1 MPMSVDYINMFKRQV
16 EQYKKKFDLFDEAEG
31 SGHGIDEE
39 ETLSVKLAIF
49 YTYTYRTLL
58 FTLYSQNLLVSLWN
72 FPTNNFYKSS
82 IYIYES
88 RCGKCPEEMVNKP
101 WASDG
106 WKKFCTTFHGW
117 NPINSGMFTTPN
129 RLIHIIADNFG
140 DTQLRLQGI
149 TMRQLSFLANR
160 WWAPNLSSFRWF
172 CWLPSVSGQHGCY
185 NQKTAPKKNTQ
196 LDPVG
201 GFKHFNRQA
210 PKGLGFVWLV
220 QFWGVGPSVDIFGFI
235 RIHKRMS
242 FGNQDHSGMI
252 EYGEFQKLLSVLIKA
267 DRADRGAS
275 GRWNGVSPSRVSFP
289 YRFFTSV
296 IKEQHR

>member
-149 TMRQLSFLANR
+149 TMRAII
-160 WWAPNLSSFRWF
+160 
-172 CWLPSVSGQHGCY
+172 SGQSLMG
-185 NQKTAPKKNTQ
+185 PQ
-196 LDPVG
+196 LV
-201 GFKHFNRQA
+201 
-210 PKGLGFVWLV
+210 
-220 QFWGVGPSVDIFGFI
+220 
-235 RIHKRMS
+235 
-242 FGNQDHSGMI
+242 
-252 EYGEFQKLLSVLIKA
+252 
-267 DRADRGAS
+267 
-275 GRWNGVSPSRVSFP
+275 
-289 YRFFTSV
+289 
-296 IKEQHR
+296 